1 MKNLFF
7 VIAAIILTGCSSQK
21 KYTDFD
27 ISYSRSGGFAPIYEN
42 LLIKGTYA
50 HYSFEGQNK
59 KIKKDFKIS
68 AEELEEIQNVLSA
81 NSFRK
86 IGEDYK
92 KVYDNIS
99 TTINVK
105 KGDNSGLKTDASFI
119 LEKDRKKWENIT
131 GVFCRLIDNKI
142 NDSSEK

>member
-42 LLIKGTYA
+42 LLIKDHTA

-59 KIKKDFKIS
+59 KIKKDFKITD
-68 AEELEEIQNVLSA
+68 EELKEIENALSV

-105 KGDNSGLKTDASFI
+105 KGENSGIKTDASFI
-119 LEKDRKKWENIT
+119 IEKDKKKWENIT
-131 GVFCRLIDNKI
+131 AVFRNMIDTKI
-142 NDSSEK
+142 NNFSEK